1 MRKFLLAVCAFGL
14 LLPSAFAEEK
24 SLEELDKE
32 GNRIW
37 GTEGVQ
43 KYQFTRIVP
52 SGTNQRIEFIT
63 ALNPDC
69 TSSGD
74 VNVRVT
80 SQPEHGKV
88 EITSTSGF
96 PSYSKESNRYKCTQH
111 RVKGVLVNY
120 KAEKYVGDDAFD
132 LLVLYPGG
140 FAREVHYDISVR

>member
-24 SLEELDKE
+24 SLEQLDRE

-52 SGTNQRIEFIT
+52 SGANQRIEFIT

-80 SQPEHGKV
+80 TQPEHGKV
-88 EITSTSGF
+88 EITSTSHF
-96 PSYSKESNRYKCTQH
+96 PSYSKESNRYKC
-111 RVKGVLVNY
+111 
-120 KAEKYVGDDAFD
+120 KA
-132 LLVLYPGG
+132 
-140 FAREVHYDISVR
+140 HYDISVR